1 MYQCSSKII
10 KTSDLQ
16 LQNDHNGADVQGN
29 NLSEDKYNKMT
40 VKQLRQEIKSIGI
53 NVKGIAKLKKCQLV
67 EILKQNQ

>member
-1 MYQCSSKII
+1 MTTMELMY
-10 KTSDLQ
+10 
-16 LQNDHNGADVQGN
+16 
-29 NLSEDKYNKMT
+29 EDKYNKMT